1 MILLESRR
9 RALKP
14 GKHWLSAISYDGHM
28 VIGTY
33 HGVFFCATRFFSPE
47 SEEKRGEEIR
57 DVIRLPCPGALELP
71 NEDQRDR
78 QVKLTHDFS
87 MKLPGTQVTSH
98 TLIL

>member
-1 MILLESRR
+1 MIPLESRR

-33 HGVFFCATRFFSPE
+33 HGVFFFFATLFFSPE
-47 SEEKRGEEIR
+47 GEEKRGEEIR

-71 NEDQRDR
+71 NED
-78 QVKLTHDFS
+78 
-87 MKLPGTQVTSH
+87 
-98 TLIL
+98 

>member
-1 MILLESRR
+1 V
-9 RALKP
+9 P
-14 GKHWLSAISYDGHM
+14 H
-28 VIGTY
+28 V
-33 HGVFFCATRFFSPE
+33 FFSPE